1 MILNYVSLPVFLVSF
16 ALGLFF
22 IYILGPDQKIIYVY
36 PTPHNYASVMYK
48 DNADQCFQYK
58 AYETKCPLNP
68 LSIKT
73 VPAQT

>member
-1 MILNYVSLPVFLVSF
+1 MILNYISLPVFLLSF
-16 ALGLFF
+16 AFGLFCV
-22 IYILGPDQKIIYVY
+22 YILGSEQKIIYVY
-36 PTPHNYASVMYK
+36 PTPQNYTTVMYK

-58 AYETKCPLNP
+58 ASPVTCPLNP